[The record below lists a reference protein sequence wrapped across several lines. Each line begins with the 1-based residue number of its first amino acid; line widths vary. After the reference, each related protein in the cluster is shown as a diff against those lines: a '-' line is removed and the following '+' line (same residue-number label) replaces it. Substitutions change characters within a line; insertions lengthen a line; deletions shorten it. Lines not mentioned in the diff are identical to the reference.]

1 MPQKPYTTQRPQN
14 PIQPRGHHFVIAQ
27 VCEQTSSRVPNMIAT
42 VSQGFEAT
50 TDLAV
55 DFSDNKN
62 IFFSGREEKHHQKTK
77 KKIRKIMMVFPHHFW
92 GAYDFWVKEK
102 HGIKP

>member
-1 MPQKPYTTQRPQN
+1 MCSCVVFHAPKN

-27 VCEQTSSRVPNMIAT
+27 VCEETSSRVPNMIAT

-55 DFSDNKN
+55 DFSGNTN
-62 IFFSGREEKHHQKTK
+62 HFFSGREEKHHHKTK
-77 KKIRKIMMVFPHHFW
+77 KNIGKMMMMMVFPHHFLR
-92 GAYDFWVKEK
+92 AYAFWVKENI
-102 HGIKP
+102 G